1 MHNLIISAPQH
12 LNELCD
18 IPPDGTHWDAP
29 HDYVK
34 TKQGRSPLRP
44 RAPFSWQKSLLPLSA
59 EGERLATI
67 FGLYMIAV
75 NIPVKA
81 FYVGIAA
88 EGGKS
93 PEGCLSRFRK
103 HRVKLTGSNVGRTEA
118 GSPQG
123 VGGVNHTAHRNG
135 LQGWRILAQLRY
147 ATLSQKGLLPD
158 TCADVRIA
166 TASLQRNDKGLL
178 EAFEA
183 QIFSGDPSLRN
194 RVFQLF
200 WPGEDTS
207 SVFDLTSS
215 TRKPP
220 KFAPG
225 EVTFPSIGNS

>member
-1 MHNLIISAPQH
+1 MEKLILTVPRY

-18 IPPDGTHWDAP
+18 VPVDETRWDAP

-34 TKQGRSPLRP
+34 IKQGRTPLRP
-44 RAPFSWQKSLLPLSA
+44 RAPFSWQKSLLPLGA
-59 EGERLATI
+59 EGERLATV

-75 NIPVKA
+75 NVPVKA

-93 PEGCLSRFRK
+93 PEGCLTRFRK

-135 LQGWRILAQLRY
+135 LQGWRIFAPLRY
-147 ATLSQKGLLPD
+147 AALSRNGLLPD

-166 TASLQRNDKGLL
+166 TASLQRNDKGRL

-183 QIFSGDPSLRN
+183 QIFRGDPSLRD

-207 SVFDLTSS
+207 DVFDLTSS
-215 TRKPP
+215 TRKPS
-220 KFAPG
+220 KIVPG
-225 EVTFPSIGNS
+225 EVALPSIG